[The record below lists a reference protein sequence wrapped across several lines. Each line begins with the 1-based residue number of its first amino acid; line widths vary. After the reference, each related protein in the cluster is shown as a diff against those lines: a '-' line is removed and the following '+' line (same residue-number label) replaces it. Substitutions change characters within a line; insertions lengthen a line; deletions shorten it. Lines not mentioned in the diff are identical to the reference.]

1 MIKTAVYLLFN
12 SHGSKTARIIKG
24 DITQHHVD
32 I

>member
-1 MIKTAVYLLFN
+1 MSALDKLVSRKFGMVMCL
-12 SHGSKTARIIKG
+12 